1 MFFYFPLA
9 FNKLTWAHQIPIE
22 LSSKDPIAG
31 TSNMPAPS
39 PLSIATSS
47 VQRLV
52 KEETYYHKD
61 LASQQVR
68 IEKLEK
74 DIKEHSADLDEN
86 ADYVLKQEVSH
97 HQRCPLFS

>member
-1 MFFYFPLA
+1 
-9 FNKLTWAHQIPIE
+9 
-22 LSSKDPIAG
+22 
-31 TSNMPAPS
+31 MPAPS

-74 DIKEHSADLDEN
+74 DLKEDSADLDEN
-86 ADYVLKQEVSH
+86 AEYVLKQEVSH
-97 HQRCPLFS
+97 QPPPFFIIIHDRAITHSLTHTHTHTHTHTYMR